1 MIFVSWTL
9 QYLHISI
16 AVNIYIYM
24 RKPDK
29 LHELNWWSDKIYA
42 KMEILLLSTY
52 PISQESHHNDDE
64 DDGCYDEDD
73 DDQENFKVSTFPIC
87 QAGLTIPCVCH
98 NFSNF
103 ETPISMW
110 IGLYVKSVKLKFV
123 IENYRLDKYSLPLVN
138 K

>member
-1 MIFVSWTL
+1 MVLTLNIFYDDICIL
-9 QYLHISI
+9 NF
-16 AVNIYIYM
+16 AVFTYFYCGKHIYM

-110 IGLYVKSVKLKFV
+110 IGLHVKSVKLK
-123 IENYRLDKYSLPLVN
+123 IEIKKL
-138 K
+138 

>member
-1 MIFVSWTL
+1 
-9 QYLHISI
+9 
-16 AVNIYIYM
+16 
-24 RKPDK
+24 
-29 LHELNWWSDKIYA
+29 
-42 KMEILLLSTY
+42 MEILLLSTY

-103 ETPISMW
+103 ETPISM
-110 IGLYVKSVKLKFV
+110 
-123 IENYRLDKYSLPLVN
+123 
-138 K
+138 